1 MNDEQDRKF
10 YDEAFL
16 EVFSNKKIVKSLLQD
31 FVKEEWVELIDFS
44 SMKAE
49 KSVFKGIDESKKES
63 DLLLKFKLKKN
74 KSHNLYIFILLEF
87 QSKAEPMILRLF
99 EYLSRIYIKQ
109 KAELK
114 FLNPVIP
121 IVIYNGSIR
130 WKEKNGFIE
139 QFPFLP
145 NDIQKYIPNFKYI
158 LIDIARFSDTL
169 LMELKNAVSFFFLL
183 DKTEIKKKDKAA
195 RRIIDIL
202 KDLRG
207 EDLEIFKLLGRYI
220 SGLLR
225 YKGIEIVTI
234 NDYLYRGG
242 KSMLAQSLDEWKEEG
257 RLEGKLEGKIETA
270 KNMLAEDLDIKMIS
284 HITGLSISEIE
295 KL

>member
-158 LIDIARFSDTL
+158 LIDVARFSDTL
-169 LMELKNAVSFFFLL
+169 L
-183 DKTEIKKKDKAA
+183 
-195 RRIIDIL
+195 
-202 KDLRG
+202 
-207 EDLEIFKLLGRYI
+207 I
-220 SGLLR
+220 S
-225 YKGIEIVTI
+225 V
-234 NDYLYRGG
+234 
-242 KSMLAQSLDEWKEEG
+242 
-257 RLEGKLEGKIETA
+257 
-270 KNMLAEDLDIKMIS
+270 
-284 HITGLSISEIE
+284 
-295 KL
+295 